1 MFISYE
7 WQEDYYEVFA
17 VPEVRCGELREE
29 GMDEVEPKPLL
40 VVVVVVV
47 MGVAEVRSS
56 WEDEVEAGEL
66 LMRFSSER
74 VWRRL
79 WASFTCT
86 DVVST
91 LSTSSTST

>member
-1 MFISYE
+1 MP
-7 WQEDYYEVFA
+7 FA

-29 GMDEVEPKPLL
+29 GMEEVEPRPLL

-79 WASFTCT
+79 CASLDCT
-86 DVVST
+86 AAVST
-91 LSTSSTST
+91 FSTSSTST